1 LLIFAVCVFGF
12 TVDRRYPS
20 SLLADPMRTLVAAL
34 LLLFT
39 TAPSGAHPS
48 ILECNGLSTRLAA
61 NATIMTFP
69 IQQAPP
75 GQAPFTI
82 KRAKPH
88 HGRGAWTNYTI
99 NGRMGEVL
107 VELLPGDRNA
117 TITSFP
123 TAPLCGSGDGGLCPT
138 AGCSSQLYAMMGDC
152 TGEDTCLFGVAS
164 QPVVDPAARSDTLL
178 LAWGLGGTV
187 TYARVNLSTIV

>member
-1 LLIFAVCVFGF
+1 
-12 TVDRRYPS
+12 
-20 SLLADPMRTLVAAL
+20 MQTLVAAL
-34 LLLFT
+34 LLLCI
-39 TAPSGAHPS
+39 APSGAHPS
-48 ILECNGLSTRLAA
+48 ILGCNGLSTRLAA

-88 HGRGAWTNYTI
+88 HGRGPWTNYTI

-107 VELLPGDRNA
+107 VELLPGDSNA

-123 TAPLCGSGDGGLCPT
+123 TSPMCGSGDGGLCPT

-152 TGEDTCLFGVAS
+152 TGEDTCVFGVAS
-164 QPVVDPAARSDTLL
+164 QPMADHAARSCTLL
-178 LAWGLGGTV
+178 LAWGVGGAV
-187 TYARVNLSTIV
+187 MYARVNLSTIV

>member
-1 LLIFAVCVFGF
+1 LVF